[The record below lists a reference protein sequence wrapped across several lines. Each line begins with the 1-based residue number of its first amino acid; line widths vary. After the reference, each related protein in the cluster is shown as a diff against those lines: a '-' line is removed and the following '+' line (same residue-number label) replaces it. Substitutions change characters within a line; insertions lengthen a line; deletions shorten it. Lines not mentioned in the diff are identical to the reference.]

1 VCNRNHMEEEK
12 SLRGGV
18 LGKLERVNRAKLSTV
33 PPVPQ
38 KKLPLTAL
46 AQNMQEGSVQLS
58 DETLLG

>member
-1 VCNRNHMEEEK
+1 MQGEK
-12 SLRGGV
+12 NLSWDV
-18 LGKLERVNRAKLSTV
+18 LGKLERVNSAKLRTV
-33 PPVPQ
+33 PSFPQ